1 MKEVSINY
9 SAPNT
14 GDPETIA
21 RWVFSQIGEMLQ
33 RVEWIGQLKRECAKL
48 GIFDEPIWT
57 PDQCRLARKLRSMY
71 AHDVQRIGRNGEV
84 YLYNKNRKHG
94 PKEARRTLSQL
105 AEDWANMH
113 VLVHETLVGYLETR
127 LECKTC
133 GIVTYGTNIPDCG
146 HCVAPTDRNGD
157 TSLITKPEGAN
168 LQITVGWGR
177 ADGIDEFVN
186 NRHKMTLADGAWQI
200 MMETG
205 EFPKAD
211 TATIGDGFIPEDQK
225 PNFLRVARPIDS

>member
-14 GDPETIA
+14 DDPETIA

-33 RVEWIGQLKRECAKL
+33 RVEWIGQLKRERAKL

-127 LECKTC
+127 LECKT
-133 GIVTYGTNIPDCG
+133 
-146 HCVAPTDRNGD
+146 
-157 TSLITKPEGAN
+157 
-168 LQITVGWGR
+168 
-177 ADGIDEFVN
+177 
-186 NRHKMTLADGAWQI
+186 
-200 MMETG
+200 
-205 EFPKAD
+205 
-211 TATIGDGFIPEDQK
+211 
-225 PNFLRVARPIDS
+225 